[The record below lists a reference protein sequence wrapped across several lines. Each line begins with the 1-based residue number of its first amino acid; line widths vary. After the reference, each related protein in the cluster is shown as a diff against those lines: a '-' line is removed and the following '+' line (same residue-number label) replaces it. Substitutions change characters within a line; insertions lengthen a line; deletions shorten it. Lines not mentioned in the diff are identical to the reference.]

1 MKRTVSVIVLTIL
14 IASLLSGC
22 QTERK
27 EYTRYNDNF
36 FGAFDTIT
44 QVLGYT
50 KTEDE
55 FNSYVKKIE
64 SRFQE
69 LHKLYDIYSDYE
81 GINNIKTINDNAGIE
96 PVKVDKQIIDLIK
109 FSKEWYNRTG
119 GKTNIA
125 MGSVLRIW
133 HDYREEADRNPANA
147 KIPPMEELL
156 EASEHTDIDRVIV
169 DEENSTVYLDDEKMR
184 LDVGAVAKGYAVEVV
199 IERSKFIGHAT
210 PVESEEEAVA
220 FIEKIKTEYWNATHN
235 VPAYM
240 VGENNEIQRYS
251 DDKEPSGTAGV
262 PVLEVI
268 KREDLKNVAGR
279 GGSGP
284 DNGGQYRKGG
294 CYKNRFSVL
303 WEGGHTSH
311 RRIFK

>member
-1 MKRTVSVIVLTIL
+1 MPN
-14 IASLLSGC
+14 
-22 QTERK
+22 ERK

-36 FGAFDTIT
+36 SAFDTIT

-169 DEENSTVYLDDEKMR
+169 DEENSTVYLEDENA
-184 LDVGAVAKGYAVEVV
+184 LDVG
-199 IERSKFIGHAT
+199 S
-210 PVESEEEAVA
+210 
-220 FIEKIKTEYWNATHN
+220 
-235 VPAYM
+235 
-240 VGENNEIQRYS
+240 GEGICS
-251 DDKEPSGTAGV
+251 
-262 PVLEVI
+262 
-268 KREDLKNVAGR
+268 
-279 GGSGP
+279 
-284 DNGGQYRKGG
+284 GG
-294 CYKNRFSVL
+294 CNERD
-303 WEGGHTSH
+303 
-311 RRIFK
+311 